1 MGAPSSEGKPKAL
14 CEDGGWGVA
23 ADDAFAGET
32 GISPKAGIQEPTRES
47 GGDLAAVRLYLL
59 DAGRKHRL
67 SAREERRCCR
77 FIRKGSGRERAAG
90 RTGEEL
96 RNTCEGGCCLLIEG
110 NLRLV
115 VSIARRYQG
124 MGLPLA
130 DLIQEGNLG
139 LMAAARRFDPARTRR
154 FSRYA
159 AGWIREAICRA
170 LSQKSRTIRIPLDQ
184 LALRRRAASVEANLE
199 QRYRNEECRTGW
211 HRPHTTDDDAH
222 EIGVDPEMLRATIR
236 LVPDV
241 ESLDAPATPGGL
253 PMWNRL
259 EDPASPDPCE
269 AAARSEERQQVR
281 EAVSHLPP
289 RLRHIMSR
297 RYGLAGSGEASLVDI
312 GHELHI
318 SAERVRQLQQRAMA
332 MVARELRSQ
341 QHRSRPGRGGRGI
354 SSGAWS
360 RSRPCNPSGAASRG
374 AG

>member
-1 MGAPSSEGKPKAL
+1 MGAPGSEGKPKAL
-14 CEDGGWGVA
+14 CEDGRWDVT
-23 ADDAFAGET
+23 ADDAFAGEV
-32 GISPKAGIQEPTRES
+32 GRSPRAGIREPTRES
-47 GGDLAAVRLYLL
+47 QGDLAAVRLYLR
-59 DAGRKHRL
+59 DTGRKHRL
-67 SAREERRCCR
+67 TAREERRCCR
-77 FIRKGSGRERAAG
+77 FIRKASSEHAQA
-90 RTGEEL
+90 EEPEKKL
-96 RNTCEGGCCLLIEG
+96 GNTCEGGCCLLIEG

-154 FSRYA
+154 FARYA

-170 LSQKSRTIRIPLDQ
+170 LSQKTRTIRIPLDQ
-184 LALRRRAASVEANLE
+184 LALRRRAASVEASVE

-222 EIGVDPEMLRATIR
+222 EIGVDPEVLRATIQ

-253 PMWNRL
+253 PMGNRL
-259 EDPASPDPCE
+259 EDPTSPDPCD
-269 AAARSEERQQVR
+269 AAIRSEERQQVR

-289 RLRHIMSR
+289 RLRHIVSR
-297 RYGLAGSGEASLVDI
+297 RYGLGGSGEASLVDI

-318 SAERVRQLQQRAMA
+318 SAERVRQLQRSAVA
-332 MVARELRSQ
+332 MVSRELRSRRRRLR
-341 QHRSRPGRGGRGI
+341 HGRTDRATG
-354 SSGAWS
+354 SGPVPD
-360 RSRPCNPSGAASRG
+360 RI
-374 AG
+374 

>member
-1 MGAPSSEGKPKAL
+1 MGAPGSAGKPKAL
-14 CEDGGWGVA
+14 SEDGGWDVA
-23 ADDAFAGET
+23 ADDAPGGEV
-32 GISPKAGIQEPTRES
+32 GMSPKAGIQEPARKS
-47 GGDLAAVRLYLL
+47 GGDLAAVRLYLR
-59 DAGRKHRL
+59 DASRKHRL
-67 SAREERRCCR
+67 TAREERRCCR
-77 FIRKGSGRERAAG
+77 FIRKGPNENAQAEGPEKRLG
-90 RTGEEL
+90 D
-96 RNTCEGGCCLLIEG
+96 TCEGGCCLLIEG

-170 LSQKSRTIRIPLDQ
+170 LSQKTRTIRIPLDQ
-184 LALRRRAASVEANLE
+184 LALRRRAASVEANVE
-199 QRYRNEECRTGW
+199 QRYRNDECRTGW

-222 EIGVDPEMLRATIR
+222 EIGVDPEVLRATIR

-259 EDPASPDPCE
+259 EDPASPDPCD
-269 AAARSEERQQVR
+269 AAARSEERRQVR

-318 SAERVRQLQQRAMA
+318 SAERVRQLQRRAMA
-332 MVARELRSQ
+332 MVSRELRARQRCSSQ
-341 QHRSRPGRGGRGI
+341 GRGARAGRGTI
-354 SSGAWS
+354 PGA
-360 RSRPCNPSGAASRG
+360 
-374 AG
+374 

>member
-1 MGAPSSEGKPKAL
+1 MGAPGSAGKPRAL
-14 CEDGGWGVA
+14 SEDGGWDVA
-23 ADDAFAGET
+23 ADDALAGEV
-32 GISPKAGIQEPTRES
+32 GISPKAGIQEPARES
-47 GGDLAAVRLYLL
+47 GGDLAAVRLYLR
-59 DAGRKHRL
+59 DAGRRHRL
-67 SAREERRCCR
+67 TAREERRCCR
-77 FIRKGSGRERAAG
+77 FIRKASNQNAQAAKP
-90 RTGEEL
+90 EKEL
-96 RNTCEGGCCLLIEG
+96 GDACEGGCCLLIEG

-124 MGLPLA
+124 LGLPLA

-139 LMAAARRFDPARTRR
+139 LMAAARRFDPARTPR

-170 LSQKSRTIRIPLDQ
+170 LSQKTRTIRIPLDQ

-297 RYGLAGSGEASLVDI
+297 RYGLAGSGEASLADI

-318 SAERVRQLQQRAMA
+318 SAERVRQLQRSAMA
-332 MVARELRSQ
+332 MVSRELRSRQ
-341 QHRSRPGRGGRGI
+341 RRAPQGR
-354 SSGAWS
+354 
-360 RSRPCNPSGAASRG
+360 AAHG
-374 AG
+374 CAALKAPAG

>member
-1 MGAPSSEGKPKAL
+1 MGAPGSAGKPKAL
-14 CEDGGWGVA
+14 SEDGGWDVA
-23 ADDAFAGET
+23 ADDAPGGEV
-32 GISPKAGIQEPTRES
+32 GMSPKAGIQEPARKS
-47 GGDLAAVRLYLL
+47 GGDLAAVRLYLR
-59 DAGRKHRL
+59 DASRKHRL
-67 SAREERRCCR
+67 TAREERRCCR
-77 FIRKGSGRERAAG
+77 FIRKGPNENAQAEGPEKRLG
-90 RTGEEL
+90 D
-96 RNTCEGGCCLLIEG
+96 TCEGGCCLLIEG

-170 LSQKSRTIRIPLDQ
+170 LSQKTRTIRIPLDQ
-184 LALRRRAASVEANLE
+184 LALRRRAASVEANVE
-199 QRYRNEECRTGW
+199 QRYRNDECRTGW

-222 EIGVDPEMLRATIR
+222 EIGVDPEVLRATIR

-259 EDPASPDPCE
+259 EDPASPGPCD
-269 AAARSEERQQVR
+269 AAARSEERRQVR

-318 SAERVRQLQQRAMA
+318 SAERVRQLQRRAMA
-332 MVARELRSQ
+332 MVSRELRARQ
-341 QHRSRPGRGGRGI
+341 RCSRQGRGARAGRGTTP
-354 SSGAWS
+354 GA
-360 RSRPCNPSGAASRG
+360 
-374 AG
+374 

>member
-1 MGAPSSEGKPKAL
+1 MGAPGSAGKPKAL
-14 CEDGGWGVA
+14 SEDGGWDVA
-23 ADDAFAGET
+23 ADDAPGGEV
-32 GISPKAGIQEPTRES
+32 GMSPKAGIQEPARKS
-47 GGDLAAVRLYLL
+47 GGDLAAVRLYLR
-59 DAGRKHRL
+59 DASRKHRL
-67 SAREERRCCR
+67 TAREERRCCR
-77 FIRKGSGRERAAG
+77 FIRKGPNENAQAEGPEKRLG
-90 RTGEEL
+90 D
-96 RNTCEGGCCLLIEG
+96 TCEGGCCLLIEG

-170 LSQKSRTIRIPLDQ
+170 LSQKTRTIRIPLDQ
-184 LALRRRAASVEANLE
+184 LALRRRAASVEANVE
-199 QRYRNEECRTGW
+199 QRYRNDECRTGW

-222 EIGVDPEMLRATIR
+222 EIGVDPEVLRATIR

-259 EDPASPDPCE
+259 EDPASPDPCD
-269 AAARSEERQQVR
+269 AAARSEERRQVR

-289 RLRHIMSR
+289 RLWHIMSR

-318 SAERVRQLQQRAMA
+318 SAERVRQLQRRAMA
-332 MVARELRSQ
+332 MVSRELRARQ
-341 QHRSRPGRGGRGI
+341 RCSRQGRGARAGRGTTP
-354 SSGAWS
+354 GA
-360 RSRPCNPSGAASRG
+360 
-374 AG
+374 

>member
-1 MGAPSSEGKPKAL
+1 MGAPGSAGKPKAL
-14 CEDGGWGVA
+14 SEDGGWDVA
-23 ADDAFAGET
+23 ADDAPGGEV
-32 GISPKAGIQEPTRES
+32 GMSPKAGIQEPARKS
-47 GGDLAAVRLYLL
+47 GGDLAAVRLYLR

-67 SAREERRCCR
+67 TAREERRCCR
-77 FIRKGSGRERAAG
+77 FIRKGPNENAQAEGPEKRLG
-90 RTGEEL
+90 D
-96 RNTCEGGCCLLIEG
+96 TCEGGCCLLIEG

-139 LMAAARRFDPARTRR
+139 LMAAARRFDPVRTRR

-170 LSQKSRTIRIPLDQ
+170 LSQKTRTIRIPLDQ
-184 LALRRRAASVEANLE
+184 LALRRRAASVEANVE
-199 QRYRNEECRTGW
+199 QRYRNDECRTGW

-222 EIGVDPEMLRATIR
+222 EIGVDPEVLRATIR

-241 ESLDAPATPGGL
+241 ESLDAPTTPGGL

-259 EDPASPDPCE
+259 EDPASPDPCD
-269 AAARSEERQQVR
+269 AAARSEERRQVR

-318 SAERVRQLQQRAMA
+318 SAERVRQLQRRAMA
-332 MVARELRSQ
+332 MVSRELRARQ
-341 QHRSRPGRGGRGI
+341 RCSRQGRGARAGRGTTP
-354 SSGAWS
+354 GA
-360 RSRPCNPSGAASRG
+360 
-374 AG
+374 

>member
-1 MGAPSSEGKPKAL
+1 MGAPGSAGKPKAL
-14 CEDGGWGVA
+14 SEDGGWDVA
-23 ADDAFAGET
+23 ADDAPGGEV
-32 GISPKAGIQEPTRES
+32 GMSPKAGIQEPARKS
-47 GGDLAAVRLYLL
+47 GGDLAAVRLYLR
-59 DAGRKHRL
+59 DASRKHRL
-67 SAREERRCCR
+67 TAREERRCCR
-77 FIRKGSGRERAAG
+77 FIRKGPNENAQAEGPKKRLG
-90 RTGEEL
+90 D
-96 RNTCEGGCCLLIEG
+96 TCEGGCCLLIEG

-170 LSQKSRTIRIPLDQ
+170 LSQKTRTIRIPLDQ
-184 LALRRRAASVEANLE
+184 LALRRRAASVEANVE
-199 QRYRNEECRTGW
+199 QRYRNDECRTGW

-222 EIGVDPEMLRATIR
+222 EIGVDPEVLRATIR

-259 EDPASPDPCE
+259 EDPASPDPCD
-269 AAARSEERQQVR
+269 AAARSEERRQVR

-318 SAERVRQLQQRAMA
+318 SAERVRQLQRRAMA
-332 MVARELRSQ
+332 MVSRELRARQ
-341 QHRSRPGRGGRGI
+341 RCSRQGRGARAGRGTTP
-354 SSGAWS
+354 GA
-360 RSRPCNPSGAASRG
+360 
-374 AG
+374 